1 MNRRLTLRNPRSRC
15 RAGDSLSTPALRTL
29 QNLCRQCVKSEVVDR
44 RKYRASRRCR
54 RAGKVAVEV
63 GRGVET
69 QHTGVGGP
77 ESNDLPVATAAPG
90 QDHEDGTGATKA
102 DGVGANYLGVS
113 RSHASPGVVG
123 DRDPAAPERRQEDE
137 LFIFIRFHARP
148 GLEGALADKLRE
160 IRAATRSEEGCRE
173 IEVYR
178 SVSDPGLFWVHSR
191 WINEHAFEAHTRFP
205 HTVRFL
211 ASAPPLL
218 DHVLDVSR
226 SRPIH

>member
-1 MNRRLTLRNPRSRC
+1 MNRRLTLRYSRSRC
-15 RAGDSLSTPALRTL
+15 RVSDSPRTPALRTL
-29 QNLCRQCVKSEVVDR
+29 QNVCPQCVKTEVANR
-44 RKYRASRRCR
+44 RNYRASRRR
-54 RAGKVAVEV
+54 LRAGIVAVEV

-77 ESNDLPVATAAPG
+77 ESNHMPVATAASG

-113 RSHASPGVVG
+113 RSHASSGVVG
-123 DRDPAAPERRQEDE
+123 DRDPATSERRQEDE

-148 GLEGALADKLRE
+148 GLESALADKLRE
-160 IRAATRSEEGCRE
+160 IRVATRSEEGCRE

-211 ASAPPLL
+211 ATAPPLL
-218 DHVLDVSR
+218 DHALDVSR
-226 SRPIH
+226 SRPMH